1 MERLSPF
8 ACVLFNIQTCT
19 HLTYSYAYSTSMN
32 YSAGYKVEIICLLTT
47 SITARRLLSKARS
60 NTAVGQA
67 GDTTGTGDIASRHKS
82 SYIEVFINIR
92 HLLDV
97 H

>member
-1 MERLSPF
+1 
-8 ACVLFNIQTCT
+8 
-19 HLTYSYAYSTSMN
+19 MN
-32 YSAGYKVEIICLLTT
+32 YYAGYKVEIISLLTT

-82 SYIEVFINIR
+82 SYMEVFMNIR

-97 H
+97 IMSIKLNLARLISC